1 MRQLG
6 LWVVVAAII
15 GVTGC
20 GGGSSSS
27 TTATTTAVTISPTA
41 TQTLTPNQTV
51 TFTATVNS
59 TVTSTGVVTNIT
71 STGVTWEVDGTV
83 GGAPTTGTI
92 STTGVFTAPATVN
105 VATSHRVSAV
115 SVSDTSASAS
125 TTVDLVPQPEITIA
139 PTMATVPAGQTQ
151 TFTVTYSSTVIST
164 NQVVNWF
171 VNGSPSGQNTA
182 FGQVSAAGV
191 YTPPQVPPS
200 GPVTVTAVLQSDTSQ
215 TASATVTDTY
225 GLGSLVNSYAF
236 LIRGETTLGRFLRA
250 GTFTADGKG
259 NITGGIEDING
270 VALPSPA
277 PGGTSFTGTYSVGA
291 DGRGTML
298 FNDGVSFGSNFGASA
313 SKFSIVIASAQQVQ
327 VAESDVFASGSGE
340 ADMQSSSPPSATAF
354 AGTYVFDFSGT
365 DASAN
370 PLSRIGEFNA
380 TAGGA
385 ATPGGAEDIN
395 DNGVLTPNAPVTT
408 FSYSLGATGGRS
420 TATLVDGSGTK
431 NFSFYE
437 LSAGRLRFIEID
449 AAPAAVVGGDA
460 VAQSAPNGGF
470 NLTDL
475 GRSLLAATS
484 GINSSGAVAT
494 VASFSASGTGALQP
508 VTVTQNNVG
517 TVTQVPSNSSNTY
530 TVAPNGRGTIALG
543 TGQLYVFYLIAS
555 NQGVI
560 QETDQVVSSTVCDGA
575 MILAYNNPPP
585 LTSLSASIAMQWT
598 GAGTAASS
606 PGEQDAAGQF
616 VAASGT
622 FKSGTLDSNTA
633 NGNNVSSGFIPT
645 ANVTLTPATPYLL
658 STAGAPLNVVV
669 GTTNLQFAVFFTSPT
684 EAIILRVDVNVSD
697 KRTLSGVIVKQ
708 F

>member
-92 STTGVFTAPATVN
+92 STSGVFTAPATVN
-105 VATSHRVSAV
+105 VATSHIVSAV

-125 TTVDLVPQPEITIA
+125 TTVDIVPQPEITIA
-139 PTMATVPAGQTQ
+139 PTMATVPAGQMQ

-200 GPVTVTAVLQSDTSQ
+200 APVTVTAVLQSDTSQ
-215 TASATVTDTY
+215 TASATVMDTY
-225 GLGSLVNSYAF
+225 GTASLANSYAF

-277 PGGTSFTGTYSVGA
+277 PGGTSFTGTYRVNA

-298 FNDGVSFGSNFGASA
+298 FNDGFGGNFGAPA
-313 SKFSIVIASAQQVQ
+313 GSKFSIVIASAQQVQ

-340 ADMQSSSPPSATAF
+340 ADLQSSSPPSATAF
-354 AGTYVFDFSGT
+354 SGTYVFDFSGT

-385 ATPGGAEDIN
+385 ATSGGSEDIN
-395 DNGVLTPNAPVTT
+395 DNGALTASSPVTT
-408 FSYSLGATGGRS
+408 FSYSLGASGGRG

-437 LSAGRLRFIEID
+437 LPTGRLRFIEID
-449 AAPAAVVGGDA
+449 AAPAPVVGGDA
-460 VAQSAPNGGF
+460 VAQSAPSGGF

-475 GRSLLAATS
+475 GGSLLAATT

-517 TVTQVPSNSSNTY
+517 TVTQVPSNSSNAY
-530 TVAPNGRGTIALG
+530 AVAPNGRGTIMLG
-543 TGQLYVFYLIAS
+543 TGQAYVFYLIAS

-560 QETDQVVSSTVCDGA
+560 QETDQVVSSTVSDGA

-585 LTSLSASIAMQWT
+585 LTSLSASVAMQWT

-606 PGEQDAAGQF
+606 PGEQDATGQF
-616 VAASGT
+616 VASSGT
-622 FKSGTLDSNTA
+622 FKSGTLDSDTA
-633 NGNNVSSGFIPT
+633 NGNNVSSGFTPT
-645 ANVTLTPATPYLL
+645 PNVTLTPATPYLL

-669 GTTNLQFAVFFTSPT
+669 GSTNYQFAVFFTSPT
-684 EAIILRVDVNVSD
+684 EAIILRVDMSD